1 MQAAMNEHEA
11 LGEPATT
18 PKAPQTAAKSLRAP
32 SLKGRALRLLA
43 TREHSRKELEI
54 KLAQHADSTEQLAQ
68 VLDELS
74 AKGFINEAR
83 VVDSTVHKLQSKF
96 GAARVVAA
104 LQQKGIATDVLAQ
117 TRQDL
122 AQSELERA
130 QAVHAKKFGQAPN
143 GPQEHAKQ
151 MRFLA
156 SRGFGSET
164 ISKVL
169 RLLKQT

>member
-1 MQAAMNEHEA
+1 MTEHEA
-11 LGEPATT
+11 G
-18 PKAPQTAAKSLRAP
+18 KSLRQP

-43 TREHSRKELEI
+43 AREHSRKELET
-54 KLAQHADSTEQLAQ
+54 KLAQHAESAEQLAQ
-68 VLDELS
+68 VLNDLS
-74 AKGFINEAR
+74 AKGFIDEAR
-83 VVDSTVHKLQSKF
+83 VVDSTVHRLQSKF

-122 AQSELERA
+122 GASELERA
-130 QAVHAKKFGQAPN
+130 QAVHAKKFGEAPN
-143 GPQEHAKQ
+143 DPQAHAKQ
-151 MRFLA
+151 VRFLA

-169 RLLKQT
+169 RLIKQA